1 MMVHN
6 RRKRAEF
13 FTEQKALK
21 ASAIQTARLA
31 IDNGVATED
40 QLAFIRR
47 EEEHDAQVAA
57 AAAAKAAKRGI
68 FERSKD
74 WLFSG
79 LKKEE
84 GSDSLSQGEKDLGY
98 EQVDQADHS
107 MSGRGSRVVQA
118 IEEKER
124 QISEMTKNAF
134 EAEKQRQRAGG
145 PLDHLGP
152 DSSRDI
158 DDEKPK
164 SGGWTS
170 FMVRR

>member
-1 MMVHN
+1 MMIHN

-31 IDNGVATED
+31 IDHGVATED
-40 QLAFIRR
+40 QMAFIRR
-47 EEEHDAQVAA
+47 EEEHDAELAA

-68 FERSKD
+68 FRRSKD

-79 LKKEE
+79 LKREE
-84 GSDSLSQGEKDLGY
+84 GADNLLPSERDIGY
-98 EQVDQADHS
+98 EQVNQGDHS
-107 MSGRGSRVVQA
+107 VRERGSRVMQA
-118 IEEKER
+118 IEEKES
-124 QISEMTKNAF
+124 QISEKTKNAF
-134 EAEKQRQRAGG
+134 EKEKQRQRTGG
-145 PLDHLGP
+145 PLDHLGTEE
-152 DSSRDI
+152 RDL
-158 DDEKPK
+158 DEEKPN

>member
-79 LKKEE
+79 LKKT
-84 GSDSLSQGEKDLGY
+84 L
-98 EQVDQADHS
+98 A
-107 MSGRGSRVVQA
+107 MSKLIRLITR
-118 IEEKER
+118 
-124 QISEMTKNAF
+124 
-134 EAEKQRQRAGG
+134 
-145 PLDHLGP
+145 
-152 DSSRDI
+152 
-158 DDEKPK
+158 
-164 SGGWTS
+164 
-170 FMVRR
+170 